1 MKKCDKNMT
10 FNDCELM
17 ILRNAIDEG
26 QEQIA
31 KKKVNAPEI
40 KEIMAIM
47 ESFIKEKK
55 LICYGGTA
63 INNILPVQDQF
74 YNKDL
79 EIPDYDCFSD
89 KAMENAKQLA
99 DLYYRKGFTEVEAK
113 AGQHYGTYKV
123 FVNYIPVA
131 DLTYLVPE
139 IYDNMRREVIK
150 VDGILYAPPNFLRMS
165 MYLELSRPEG
175 DINRWEKILKRLVLL
190 NKYYPLRGRNCKNS
204 PAQRIFEEPTPTD
217 LRTLSDMSLPTGNDK
232 ESSVR
237 SYTQTA
243 SKTASKTKT
252 GTKSATRKRQSPL
265 KTAEKYNYDYSS
277 QVYFVTRDSMIDQ
290 GVVFFGGFANAMFSR
305 YMPKKSGYRVRRIP
319 DFDVLSTDP
328 LKTATIV
335 KERLEDSKAKNVEI
349 VKHSKIGEL
358 IAPHYEVRVGKDTVA
373 FIYEPIACHSYNV
386 IKLKGR
392 LIKIATIDTM
402 LSFYLAFYYVDR
414 PYYDKNRILCMS
426 EYLFQVQQKN
436 RLRQRGLLKRF
447 SLECYGNQPTIEDI
461 RAEKTRKY
469 KELKG
474 KKDSKEYNM
483 WFLRYIPAENQEKKN
498 GKPRAVPKGS
508 NSKNLKTKTARS
520 QARTAKA
527 RRERIRKNAI
537 TRRVTKMFGF

>member
-1 MKKCDKNMT
+1 MKNCDKNMT
-10 FNDCELM
+10 FNDCELI
-17 ILRNAIDEG
+17 ILRDAIDKGE
-26 QEQIA
+26 EQIA

-47 ESFIKEKK
+47 EKFIKDKN

-99 DLYYRKGFTEVEAK
+99 DIYYKKGFTEVEAK

-139 IYDNMRREVIK
+139 IYENMKREVIK

-175 DINRWEKILKRLVLL
+175 DIGRWEKILKRLVLL
-190 NKYYPLRGRNCKNS
+190 NKHYPLQGKDCKTS
-204 PAQRIFEEPTPTD
+204 PTQRIFEEPMPTD
-217 LRTLSDMSLPTGNDK
+217 LRTLSDMSITSDFN
-232 ESSVR
+232 
-237 SYTQTA
+237 
-243 SKTASKTKT
+243 KTKKKT
-252 GTKSATRKRQSPL
+252 STKTSNKTKSSL
-265 KTAEKYNYDYSS
+265 KTAKHYNFKYSS
-277 QVYFVTRDSMIDQ
+277 QVYFITRNSMIDQ

-305 YMPKKSGYRVRRIP
+305 YMPKKSGYRLRRIP

-328 LKTATIV
+328 LKTANIV
-335 KERLEDSKAKNVEI
+335 KERLEDEKIQNVEI
-349 VKHSKIGEL
+349 IKHNKIGEI
-358 IAPHYEVRVGKDTVA
+358 IAQHYEIRVGKDTVA
-373 FIYEPIACHSYNV
+373 FIYEPIACHSFNV

-402 LSFYLAFYYVDR
+402 LSFYLAFYYVER
-414 PYYDKNRILCMS
+414 PYYNRNRILCMS

-436 RLRQRGLLKRF
+436 RLKQKGLLKRF

-461 RAEKTRKY
+461 RADKTRKY
-469 KELKG
+469 KELKT
-474 KKDSKEYNM
+474 KKGSREFDM
-483 WFLRYIPAENQEKKN
+483 WFLRYIPQENEKNKSGPN
-498 GKPRAVPKGS
+498 KKYKASLAK
-508 NSKNLKTKTARS
+508 
-520 QARTAKA
+520 TAKA
-527 RRERIRKNAI
+527 KKKRIRKQNI
-537 TRRVTKMFGF
+537 TKRVTKIFGL